1 MLFKEYS
8 VHMKEQIASMS
19 SKLVSLFSQLLVKNW
34 YAFYVI
40 LMSQVK
46 TKLKPNSSESTVSKK
61 QEDSSLVK
69 PYNQDVTVLLDS
81 HLPQF
86 TRHQEIWSVLENVW
100 TSIYQNRY

>member
-1 MLFKEYS
+1 
-8 VHMKEQIASMS
+8 MKERKGMASMS
-19 SKLVSLFSQLLVKNW
+19 GELVSVSSLASEGLLCMLCHS
-34 YAFYVI
+34 I
-40 LMSQVK
+40 SQVK

-61 QEDSSLVK
+61 QEDTSLMK
-69 PYNQDVTVLLDS
+69 LHNQEVTVFLDS